1 MSGSGSNPLYNVKGA
16 STSAA
21 VGGAS
26 AQLSKAPKMSFSDI
40 VTRFKNFGE
49 HVFYSILYVFIFGVI
64 CANVLS
70 FIRPDDNDYTNNIF
84 NELDELFPDDIQLAP
99 YGFNYKRGMVPEK
112 DRKEPEDEEE
122 EEEEEDDDDKNNN
135 KPTIE
140 KLVKFFKFKKE
151 NVPAWPYSS
160 LAVPMDEGTGAL
172 TNDKQI
178 GKEFLAVDRFPE
190 FSIMS
195 KELIGN
201 SLYFSYGYG
210 RFLLKRLF
218 KKLRTFMINKTPSAT
233 DPMTESKDSDYAYI
247 SNVMVFIIPFIVA
260 FIMFVMACGWGPITM
275 VLGCIANITHKKKED
290 KPDSKYEN
298 SMSLLRSVSGLALF
312 LVIGCFTIIPMA
324 AASYSIQP
332 LMVFGALMIYPI
344 ARGFKNFQKIFFEI
358 VPSLM
363 FCFVTAVILCAFY
376 DLDMNVA
383 LFMSVFVIIV
393 YFIIFKDK
401 VNRLR
406 AFASSFFMGI
416 LKFKTVGEA
425 VKKKKNGS
433 PDASATPVSTA
444 AAPAATPG
452 SPATA
457 PPAATPV
464 STAAAPAATP
474 VSTAAAPAATP
485 ATPVSTATPAGK

>member
-1 MSGSGSNPLYNVKGA
+1 MSGSGSKPLYDVKGA

-122 EEEEEDDDDKNNN
+122 EEEEEEEDDEPNDDKNNN

-433 PDASATPVSTA
+433 PDASATP
-444 AAPAATPG
+444 G

-457 PPAATPV
+457 PAAATPG
-464 STAAAPAATP
+464 STAGAGSPAG
-474 VSTAAAPAATP
+474 
-485 ATPVSTATPAGK
+485 ATPAGK